1 MALSD
6 LQVYSEY
13 AYSSFTEVLQQQ
25 VELFNAATGGALM
38 MSSAA
43 HQGDFSQEAFFA
55 KIAGGTVRRRN
66 AYGSGAVTEKTLS
79 QLEDVSVKVAAGT
92 PPIRIDKGQFNWIQ
106 QNPEIAGAV
115 LGQQMAV
122 DQMGD
127 MLNTGLG
134 VCYSAL
140 AGETDVVLDVTA
152 DGNTSAA
159 NKVTWGNLNR
169 TQAKFG
175 DRSARIGVWLM
186 HSTPM
191 HSLYGNNLTNGE
203 RLFTYGTVNVLRD
216 PFGKLLV
223 MTDSPQLV
231 TDPGGGDPL
240 QYHIL
245 GLTPG
250 SVTIGQNNDFD
261 AAEETITGD
270 ENLKRVYQAE
280 WSYNIGVKGFAWDK
294 ATGGKSPND
303 AALFTSANWD
313 KHATDIKD
321 VAGVVLT
328 ALTEDAA

>member
-13 AYSSFTEVLQQQ
+13 AYASFTEVLQQQ
-25 VELFNAATGGALM
+25 IDLFNTATGGALLL
-38 MSSAA
+38 SSAA
-43 HQGDFSQEAFFA
+43 HQGDFSQTAFFA

-66 AYGSGAVTEKTLS
+66 AYGSGSVAEKTLS

-106 QNPEIAGAV
+106 MNPQVAGAV
-115 LGQQMAV
+115 LGQQLAV
-122 DQMGD
+122 DSMAD

-134 VCYSAL
+134 IAYSAL
-140 AGETDVVLDVTA
+140 AGESDVVLDVTA
-152 DGNTSAA
+152 DATPA
-159 NKVTWGNLNR
+159 NRNVTWQNLNKA
-169 TQAKFG
+169 QALFG
-175 DRSARIGVWLM
+175 DRSARVGVWIM

-231 TDPGGGDPL
+231 TVGTPNE
-240 QYHIL
+240 YHVL

-250 SVTIGQNNDFD
+250 AVIIGQNNDFD
-261 AAEETITGD
+261 ANEEATNGD
-270 ENLKRVYQAE
+270 ENIKRTYQAE
-280 WSYNIGVKGFAWDK
+280 WSYNVGVKGFAWDK

-313 KHATDIKD
+313 RYSTDHKD
-321 VAGVVLT
+321 LAGVVLT
-328 ALTEDAA
+328 ALAA